1 VSDAVT
7 EGSRWIEDRLPER
20 TRVACVPVRTAALL
34 LLALALAGCGGSES
48 ASNVAELGDYDE
60 QQPLRT
66 KIEAENS
73 GSTDVSFQS
82 PRGGDV
88 EATVVLPP
96 DAGQGKPYPAAVYL
110 HPYRFSRALYYRE
123 AFDLAERGIAVL
135 LVNGVMTRPDI
146 AQVDLLDP
154 VYAAD
159 SFRSIVRHDLVDLR
173 RALDY
178 LERRD
183 DIDDRIAVV
192 GQEYGALSAGALAAV
207 DDRVDALV
215 LSAVPAEPSRYWAK
229 EFVPQETF
237 DSFHELLRD
246 FDPVRLLSAFDGEV
260 LIQNPRRDDDWP
272 LEEYERLAK
281 DADGAE
287 VKWYPDYGHDMGP
300 DADTDRQEWLAQKLT
315 QR

>member
-1 VSDAVT
+1 M
-7 EGSRWIEDRLPER
+7 L
-20 TRVACVPVRTAALL
+20 VRTAALL
-34 LLALALAGCGGSES
+34 LVALVLAGCGGSDS
-48 ASNVAELGDYDE
+48 ASNVAELGAYDD
-60 QQPLRT
+60 QKPLRT

-73 GSTDVSFQS
+73 GSTDISFQS

-96 DAGQGKPYPAAVYL
+96 DAAEGKRYPAAVYL
-110 HPYRFSRALYYRE
+110 HPYRFSRAFYYRE
-123 AFDLAERGIAVL
+123 ALDLAARGVAVL
-135 LVNGVMTRPDI
+135 LVNGVMTRQDI
-146 AQVDLLDP
+146 PQVDLLDP
-154 VYAAD
+154 VYAGDA
-159 SFRSIVRHDLVDLR
+159 FRSIVRHDLVDLR

-183 DIDDRIAVV
+183 DIDNDRIAVV
-192 GQEYGALSAGALAAV
+192 GQEYGALSAGGLAAV

-237 DSFHELLRD
+237 ESFHELLRD
-246 FDPVRLLSAFDGEV
+246 FDPVRLLGAFDGDV

-272 LEEYERLAK
+272 LREYERLAE

-287 VKWYPDYGHDMGP
+287 VKWYPDYGHHMGP

>member
-1 VSDAVT
+1 MLA
-7 EGSRWIEDRLPER
+7 
-20 TRVACVPVRTAALL
+20 RTAAFACI
-34 LLALALAGCGGSES
+34 ALFLAGCGGSES
-48 ASNVAELGDYDE
+48 ASHVAELGDYDE
-60 QQPLRT
+60 TKPLRT
-66 KIEAENS
+66 RIEAQNT
-73 GSTDVSFQS
+73 GSTDITFQS

-88 EATVVLPP
+88 EATIVLPP
-96 DAGQGKPYPAAVYL
+96 DAAEGKRYPAAVYL
-110 HPYRFSRALYYRE
+110 HPYRFSRAFFYRE
-123 AFDLAERGIAVL
+123 ALDLAERGVAVL
-135 LVNGVMTRPDI
+135 LVNAAMTRQDL

-159 SFRSIVRHDLVDLR
+159 AFRSLVRHDLVDAR

-178 LERRD
+178 LEGRD
-183 DIDDRIAVV
+183 DIDNERIAVV
-192 GQEYGALSAGALAAV
+192 GQEYGALAAGGLAAV

-246 FDPVRLLSAFDGEV
+246 FDPVRLLGSFDGDV

-272 LEEYERLAK
+272 LKEYERLAE

-287 VKWYPDYGHDMGP
+287 VKWYPDYGHQMGP
-300 DADTDRQEWLAQKLT
+300 EADTDRQEWLAQKLT
-315 QR
+315 ER

>member
-1 VSDAVT
+1 MA
-7 EGSRWIEDRLPER
+7 
-20 TRVACVPVRTAALL
+20 VRTAAVL
-34 LLALALAGCGGSES
+34 LLALAFTGCGGSDS
-48 ASNVAELGDYDE
+48 ASNVAELGAYDE
-60 QQPLRT
+60 KKPLRT

-73 GSTDVSFQS
+73 GSTDITFQS

-88 EATVVLPP
+88 EATIVLPP
-96 DAGQGKPYPAAVYL
+96 EAEQGKRYPAAVYL
-110 HPYRFSRALYYRE
+110 HPYRFSRSFYYRE
-123 AFDLAERGIAVL
+123 AFDLAARGVAVL
-135 LVNGVMTRPDI
+135 LVGGVMTRQDVP
-146 AQVDLLDP
+146 QVDLLDP
-154 VYAAD
+154 VYSAD
-159 SFRSIVRHDLVDLR
+159 AFRSIVRHDLVDLR

-192 GQEYGALSAGALAAV
+192 GQEYGALSAGGLAAV

-246 FDPVRLLSAFDGEV
+246 FDPVRLLGAFDGDV

-272 LEEYERLAK
+272 LREYERLAE

-287 VKWYPDYGHDMGP
+287 VKWYPDYGHHMGP